1 MPDGAVPANAAEP
14 VVPPARTDEPDGRLV
29 RRVRWQLIAWSAG
42 STFVVLLVLGATIY
56 AAVAATLASASENL
70 LRDRANLLVGSTAT
84 VPVDGALVT
93 GTAGTVVVGA
103 DAAQPGFAIEGPYSG
118 TLAVVVPV
126 EGTINLVSPPAA
138 GGAAPVT
145 TATGPAGT
153 GFAAIPGSER
163 PGGTAGP
170 VDPPDPVGYA
180 AAEAGQTSM
189 RETSYRGSPVRVL
202 SVPLPAIAP
211 GVPAG
216 VVQVVGDRTAELRTL
231 GVLLVV
237 LLGGGLVALAI
248 AALAGSLYATR
259 ALVPIRASLRRQ
271 REFAADTSHE
281 LRTPLAVIRAGVA
294 RVRQQPDARVADIA
308 PALEAV
314 DAEAV
319 RLGTIVDDL
328 LALART
334 DAGPADLDLRPVDLA
349 EVAASALTALEPLAL
364 KRGVRLTLDVEPAV
378 VIGDADRLRRL
389 VTVLA
394 DNAIRHGREGGNVA
408 VIVRQGSLVVEDD
421 GPGVPAAERDRVF
434 ERFFRGEGAAPG
446 GSGLGLAIADWIVER
461 HGGQIR
467 VGSAASGGARFEIS
481 LPISPPPAGF
491 MTSS

>member
-1 MPDGAVPANAAEP
+1 MPDGAASAKAAEP
-14 VVPPARTDEPDGRLV
+14 AVPPDRAHESDGRLV

-42 STFVVLLVLGATIY
+42 STFVVLLVLGAMLY

-70 LRDRANLLVGSTAT
+70 LRDRANLLVGSIAAA
-84 VPVDGALVT
+84 PVDGGLIG

-118 TLAVVVPV
+118 TLAVVVPID
-126 EGTINLVSPPAA
+126 GTIDLVSPPGA
-138 GGAAPVT
+138 GGTGPII
-145 TATGPAGT
+145 TATGPVET
-153 GFAAIPGSER
+153 GVAAIPGS
-163 PGGTAGP
+163 AGHEDAIVP
-170 VDPPDPVGYA
+170 IDPPDPAGYA
-180 AAEAGQTSM
+180 AAEAGQATI
-189 RETSYRGSPVRVL
+189 RETTYRGSPVRVL

-211 GVPAG
+211 GAPAG
-216 VVQVVGDRTAELRTL
+216 VVQVVGDRSAELRTL
-231 GVLLVV
+231 SVLLVV
-237 LLGGGLVALAI
+237 LLGGGLVALAV

-294 RVRQQPDARVADIA
+294 RVRQQPDARVADVA

-334 DAGPADLDLRPVDLA
+334 DAGPADLDLRSVDLA
-349 EVAASALTALEPLAL
+349 EVAAAALAALEPLAL
-364 KRGVRLTLDVEPAV
+364 KRGIRLTLDVEPAV

-389 VTVLA
+389 VTVLS

-408 VIVRQGSLVVEDD
+408 VIVREGSLVVEDD
-421 GPGVPAAERDRVF
+421 GPGIPATDRDRVF
-434 ERFFRGEGAAPG
+434 DRFFRGEGAAPG
-446 GSGLGLAIADWIVER
+446 GSGLGLAIAAWIVER
-461 HGGQIR
+461 HGGRIR
-467 VGSAASGGARFEIS
+467 VAAAASGGARFEVS
-481 LPISPPPAGF
+481 LPTSGPPAGF
-491 MTSS
+491 TTSS

>member
-1 MPDGAVPANAAEP
+1 MPDALVPANAAEA
-14 VVPPARTDEPDGRLV
+14 VVPPARSDESDGRLV
-29 RRVRWQLIAWSAG
+29 RRVRWQLIVWSAG
-42 STFVVLLVLGATIY
+42 STLVVLLVLGATLY

-70 LRDRANLLVGSTAT
+70 LRDRANLLVGSMAAA
-84 VPVDGALVT
+84 PVDGALIG
-93 GTAGTVVVGA
+93 GTSGTIVGV
-103 DAAQPGFAIEGPYSG
+103 DPAQPGFAIEGPYSG

-126 EGTINLVSPPAA
+126 EGAIELVGPPV
-138 GGAAPVT
+138 GGVTGPVV
-145 TATGPAGT
+145 TATGPIET
-153 GFAAIPGSER
+153 GAAAISGSAVPEGAIV
-163 PGGTAGP
+163 PIS
-170 VDPPDPVGYA
+170 PPDPVGYA
-180 AAEAGQTSM
+180 AAEAGQTSI
-189 RETSYRGSPVRVL
+189 RETTYQGSPVRVL
-202 SVPLPAIAP
+202 SVPVPAVAP
-211 GVPAG
+211 GAPAG
-216 VVQVVGDRTAELRTL
+216 VVQVIGDRTAELRTL

-237 LLGGGLVALAI
+237 LLVGGLVALAV

-294 RVRQQPDARVADIA
+294 RVRQQPDARVADVA

-334 DAGPADLDLRPVDLA
+334 DAGSADLDLRPVDLA
-349 EVAASALTALEPLAL
+349 EVATSALAALEPLAS

-408 VIVRQGSLVVEDD
+408 VIVREGSLVVEDD
-421 GPGVPAAERDRVF
+421 GPGIPAADRDRVF

-461 HGGQIR
+461 HGGRIR
-467 VGSAASGGARFEIS
+467 VGSAASGGARIDVS
-481 LPISPPPAGF
+481 LPISAPPTGF
-491 MTSS
+491 TIPS